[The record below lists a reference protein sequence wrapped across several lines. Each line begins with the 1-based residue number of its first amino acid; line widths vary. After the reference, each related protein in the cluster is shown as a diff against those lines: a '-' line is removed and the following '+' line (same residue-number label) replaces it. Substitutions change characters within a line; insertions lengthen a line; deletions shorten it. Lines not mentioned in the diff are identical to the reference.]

1 MLTTSP
7 SCLDNYIVF
16 YNGCYGDHTPVPTS
30 GYYIENLEGLTIEN
44 VAMISPELLISATQT
59 INEKML
65 FAAKIV
71 ENRLKAILN
80 SRGIKL
86 NTLGKLYSACA
97 VTNVADLPAPFDRGI
112 RISKKWLNSP
122 QSRIFIDAV
131 RFKSKV
137 NGPSVI
143 RIKDLLGNILW
154 EQNTVCIA
162 ETEHT
167 VFVKKHFDPD
177 IILVTI
183 DTTNIQPYIYQCDAK
198 TNCTP
203 CNETINLAID
213 GWNGTGVSPNG
224 YVSVCVRLDC
234 TDKDIICQFLDRL
247 GLTILYQT
255 GAQIAKEWIAPNN
268 RLNIIKTHGIEWAS
282 QMATMWETLSVEY
295 LNNEIDNIIQ
305 LLETDKFCY
314 RCETRLRM
322 YTMLPG

>member
-16 YNGCYGDHTPVPTS
+16 YNGCYGDDTPVPTS

-59 INEKML
+59 INQKML

-97 VTNVADLPAPFDRGI
+97 VTNVYDLPAPFDRGI

-137 NGPSVI
+137 NGPNVI

-154 EQNTVCIA
+154 EQNIVCIA

-183 DTTNIQPYIYQCDAK
+183 DTTSIQPYIYQCDAK

-203 CNETINLAID
+203 CDSNVNLAID

-282 QMATMWETLSVEY
+282 QMATMWESLSVEY

-305 LLETDKFCY
+305 ILETDKFCY

>member
-1 MLTTSP
+1 MLTNSP

-16 YNGCYGDHTPVPTS
+16 YNGCYGDDTPVPTS

-59 INEKML
+59 IKEKML
-65 FAAKIV
+65 FAASIV

-97 VTNVADLPAPFDRGI
+97 VTNVASLPAAFDRGI

-131 RFKSKV
+131 RFKSKTS
-137 NGPSVI
+137 GPSVI
-143 RIKDLLGNILW
+143 KVKDLLGNVLW
-154 EQNTVCIA
+154 QQNTVLIA

-167 VFVKKHFDPD
+167 VFIKKHFNPD
-177 IILVTI
+177 IILLTI
-183 DTTNIQPYIYQCDAK
+183 DTTSIQPYIYTCDKTTNCSPCDA
-198 TNCTP
+198 N
-203 CNETINLAID
+203 INLAID
-213 GWNGTGVSPNG
+213 GWNGTGVGPNG

-247 GLTILYQT
+247 GLAILYQT
-255 GAQIAKEWIAPNN
+255 GAQIAKEWLAPNN
-268 RLNIIKTHGIEWAS
+268 RLNIIKTHGLEWAS
-282 QMATMWETLSVEY
+282 QMATMWESLSNEY

-305 LLETDKFCY
+305 ILETDKFCY

-322 YTMLPG
+322 YAMLPG

>member
-1 MLTTSP
+1 MLTNSP

-16 YNGCYGDHTPVPTS
+16 YNGCYGDDTPVPTS

-59 INEKML
+59 IKEKML
-65 FAAKIV
+65 FAASIV

-97 VTNVADLPAPFDRGI
+97 VTNVADLPAAFDRGI

-131 RFKSKV
+131 RFKSKTS
-137 NGPSVI
+137 GPSVI
-143 RIKDLLGNILW
+143 KVKDLLGNVLW
-154 EQNTVCIA
+154 QQNTVLIA

-167 VFVKKHFDPD
+167 VFIKKHFNPD

-183 DTTNIQPYIYQCDAK
+183 DTTSIQPYIYICDK
-198 TNCTP
+198 TTNCTP
-203 CNETINLAID
+203 CDANINLAID
-213 GWNGTGVSPNG
+213 GWNGTGVGPNG

-247 GLTILYQT
+247 GLAILYQT
-255 GAQIAKEWIAPNN
+255 GAQIAKEWLAPNN
-268 RLNIIKTHGIEWAS
+268 RLNIIKTHGLEWAS
-282 QMATMWETLSVEY
+282 QMATMWESLSNEY

-305 LLETDKFCY
+305 ILETDKFCY

-322 YTMLPG
+322 YAMLPG